1 MDLLIVQYMLH
12 ALCHIKHTFIVR
24 SIPVQ
29 IIYLSIHVSTFTQYS
44 VGTYMRTCTIHV
56 CTWHMHIQLLLRA
69 NDLRQ
74 QQLYLTEVYCTR
86 GLTKHLSTWCILGND
101 IQMSTTIYHLG
112 GGGRGNTSQ
121 LCACI
126 HYQSKQTHKHAH
138 TQTCA
143 HTRMHTWLGKP
154 DRAELCWCDRASS

>member
-1 MDLLIVQYMLH
+1 MVNKAPRVIHTYTPVVDLPIVQYMLH
-12 ALCHIKHTFIVR
+12 ALCHIKHTFIFR

-29 IIYLSIHVSTFTQYS
+29 IIYLSIHVSTFTVFCRY
-44 VGTYMRTCTIHV
+44 VRTCTIHV

-126 HYQSKQTHKHAH
+126 HYQSKQAHRHTHACIH
-138 TQTCA
+138 
-143 HTRMHTWLGKP
+143 
-154 DRAELCWCDRASS
+154 D